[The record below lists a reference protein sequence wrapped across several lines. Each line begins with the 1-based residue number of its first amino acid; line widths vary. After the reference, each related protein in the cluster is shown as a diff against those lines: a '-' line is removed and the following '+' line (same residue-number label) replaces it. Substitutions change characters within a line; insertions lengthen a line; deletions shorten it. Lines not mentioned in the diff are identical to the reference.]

1 MKKIKV
7 DYQGGESRV
16 KPGMA
21 VDYMLAVAKVDGK
34 DVELYAEL
42 DAVEGDEDANFD
54 ALKADIMELAQEMGL
69 TSEDFS
75 F

>member
-1 MKKIKV
+1 M
-7 DYQGGESRV
+7 

-54 ALKADIMELAQEMGL
+54 ALKADIMEQAQEMGL